1 MVTRLVLNL
10 YADFKGDM
18 GEKKKPKQTGAIIS
32 LYKVVILTLDLI
44 NIDLRNTAQKPL
56 ISSEK

>member
-10 YADFKGDM
+10 SADFKGDM
-18 GEKKKPKQTGAIIS
+18 GEKKTKQTGTIIS
-32 LYKVVILTLDLI
+32 LYRVVILTLDLI

>member
-10 YADFKGDM
+10 SADFKGDM
-18 GEKKKPKQTGAIIS
+18 GEKKPKQTGAIIS
-32 LYKVVILTLDLI
+32 LYRVVILTLDLI